1 MTTTLAPPTRRSGW
15 LRSSVGRKQLMAITG
30 VLWFAFV
37 FLHMVGMLKFFFGPE
52 SFDHYS
58 HWLRTLLSPL
68 FPHGGLLW
76 LQRGGLT
83 VALALHIWAATS
95 LTLQSRRARPE
106 RYAKTANV
114 QATYASR
121 TMRWGGVIIVLF
133 IVYHLLDLSIGP
145 ANPGFVRGAVF
156 RNTVA
161 SLEQWPVAAA
171 YILSVGAV
179 CLHLYHGV
187 WSALQTMGAN
197 SPNYDRPL
205 RRLAQ
210 VVAIVIFLGFISVP
224 VAVLAGYR
232 G

>member
-1 MTTTLAPPTRRSGW
+1 
-15 LRSSVGRKQLMAITG
+15 MAVTG
-30 VLWFAFV
+30 VLWFLFV

-52 SFDHYS
+52 QFDHYS
-58 HWLRTLLSPL
+58 HWLRTLFSPL
-68 FPHGGLLW
+68 FPHGWFLW

-83 VALALHIWAATS
+83 IALLLHIYAATS
-95 LTLQSRRARPE
+95 LTLQSRRARPV
-106 RYAKTANV
+106 RYAKTSNI

-145 ANPGFVRGAVF
+145 ANPGFVRGEVF

-171 YILSVGAV
+171 YMLAVGAV
-179 CLHLYHGV
+179 CMHLYHGV
-187 WSALQTMGAN
+187 WSALQTVGAN
-197 SPNYDRPL
+197 RPAL
-205 RRLAQ
+205 DRRLKLLSRG
-210 VVAIVIFLGFISVP
+210 VALLIFVGFVSVP